1 VNTQHTHLRSTQQ
14 PVPSTQPYPPPTF
27 PLNPPP
33 AAFPVPPPSLPP
45 VTVGATLPT
54 PYQTILDQLLSVSRR
69 LDQQEVTLSKHIKNQ
84 EVKLAE
90 ILQAL
95 TTNFPTQTEW
105 MESIVSPITS
115 TIHSEGDSIHSHQ
128 LIASNKQQSN
138 IMEPIEAHTQAII
151 QLTSLTQQQM
161 DATNKA
167 NASLDTITSQTNLLF
182 SQVAKDVKIL
192 RNYANNFM
200 TERSKEPETSGIS
213 TATLNTSIPP
223 REDSPIKELDVEYPA
238 PPSTTGECFLCHQE
252 SNDLRYCETCEL
264 PFDSACIL
272 TVRNQDTDQDEY
284 QCISCQ
290 NKYHPQSLS
299 EGLTEFSDEDLSHP
313 TDTTQ
318 TMESFTTDPLPTTLG
333 TTQKDDTKKSDN
345 MKGLR
350 PKGATSPR
358 KTHGGRTTPPKTR
371 TRSGCIPPAPNE

>member
-1 VNTQHTHLRSTQQ
+1 MNPLLIKHGL
-14 PVPSTQPYPPPTF
+14 PTL

-45 VTVGATLPT
+45 ITAGATLPT

-84 EVKLAE
+84 EVTLAE

-115 TIHSEGDSIHSHQ
+115 TIHSEGDSIRSHQ
-128 LIASNKQQSN
+128 LITSNKQQSN

-167 NASLDTITSQTNLLF
+167 YSSLDTITSQTKLF
-182 SQVAKDVKIL
+182 SQAAKDVKIL

-200 TERSKEPETSGIS
+200 PELGKEPETSGIS
-213 TATLNTSIPP
+213 TETLNNSIPS
-223 REDSPIKELDVEYPA
+223 RADSPIKELDVEYPA
-238 PPSTTGECFLCHQE
+238 PPSTTGECFLCHQD
-252 SNDLRYCETCEL
+252 SDDLKYCETCEL

-290 NKYHPQSLS
+290 NKYHPQLLS

-318 TMESFTTDPLPTTLG
+318 TMESFTMGSLPPPLG
-333 TTQKDDTKKSDN
+333 TTQKDDTKKSN

-358 KTHGGRTTPPKTR
+358 KTHVARTTPPKTR